1 MVRLN
6 LLPCSSALIPSLGIQ
21 LARND
26 IVSPLPNFWGPRLLI
41 PHCRVSR
48 TSHTAHS
55 VCILLNLC
63 TSTLQ
68 APMYYRNAHCAVV
81 VYDIT
86 QSVRNSACS
95 SGSCCSLGPT
105 TFRQAS
111 LEKAR
116 SWIRELQRQ
125 ADPSIVIALC
135 GNKTDLAARRQ
146 VTQEEAQK
154 YAEEEGLM
162 WMEASAKTGEG
173 VQDIF
178 MAIGTYVPGFSP
190 DSVPDPSY
198 RLSSSSCS

>member
-1 MVRLN
+1 
-6 LLPCSSALIPSLGIQ
+6 
-21 LARND
+21 
-26 IVSPLPNFWGPRLLI
+26 
-41 PHCRVSR
+41 
-48 TSHTAHS
+48 
-55 VCILLNLC
+55 
-63 TSTLQ
+63 
-68 APMYYRNAHCAVV
+68 MYYRNAHCAVV

-86 QSVRNSACS
+86 QSVRTAFRS
-95 SGSCCSLGPT
+95 SGSRHSLGPDL
-105 TFRQAS
+105 QAS

-125 ADPSIVIALC
+125 ADPSIIIALC

-178 MAIGTYVPGFSP
+178 MAIGMCAV
-190 DSVPDPSY
+190 
-198 RLSSSSCS
+198 